1 MTPTEVSSSAI
12 LHEGVWATTQPQQGP
27 PSIESC
33 LAHLSFLPAVSSMHV
48 TRGEQKNCGL
58 GAPHRLSFAPLAF
71 ETYGTPTRDFLNLF
85 GRELCSRRAELG
97 GFDPS
102 EEAVYRHYCRSRL
115 SSALQAANARQLHHL
130 AADAPAPPT
139 GRGHRSG

>member
-1 MTPTEVSSSAI
+1 MDVTVTHPT
-12 LHEGVWATTQPQQGP
+12 GTGTQPDVHGAAADTAHA
-27 PSIESC
+27 SK
-33 LAHLSFLPAVSSMHV
+33 LARLEVHLAATSA
-48 TRGEQKNCGL
+48 ECGM
-58 GAPHRLSFAPLAF
+58 GAPYRPSFAPLAF
-71 ETYGTPTRDFLNLF
+71 ETYGSPTRDFPNLF
-85 GRELCSRRAELG
+85 GELCSRRAERG
-97 GFDPS
+97 GFDQA

>member
-1 MTPTEVSSSAI
+1 MSS
-12 LHEGVWATTQPQQGP
+12 
-27 PSIESC
+27 
-33 LAHLSFLPAVSSMHV
+33 
-48 TRGEQKNCGL
+48 

-71 ETYGTPTRDFLNLF
+71 ETHGTPTRDFLNLF
-85 GRELCSRRAELG
+85 GELCSRRAELG

-130 AADAPAPPT
+130 AADAPAVRCVAARAL
-139 GRGHRSG
+139 GELNARAR